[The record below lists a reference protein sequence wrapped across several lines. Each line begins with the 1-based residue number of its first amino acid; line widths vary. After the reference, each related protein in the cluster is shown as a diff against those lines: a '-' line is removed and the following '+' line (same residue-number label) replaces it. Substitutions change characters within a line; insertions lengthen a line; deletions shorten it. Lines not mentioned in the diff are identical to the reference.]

1 MRFLATLVL
10 FVIGLGSGALLV
22 GGMAGCQQAVFD
34 GRTDLTVKFIT
45 NFLAGGTG
53 LWCMISAFRGN
64 PKYRGIIVALLV
76 CVAVLYAVLL
86 ALKFWIGAAF
96 SYDKEYVTVVA
107 AALISALLYAVTC
120 RYLPQE
126 H

>member
-45 NFLAGGTG
+45 NFLPAGQG
-53 LWCMISAFRGN
+53 F
-64 PKYRGIIVALLV
+64 
-76 CVAVLYAVLL
+76 
-86 ALKFWIGAAF
+86 GA
-96 SYDKEYVTVVA
+96 
-107 AALISALLYAVTC
+107 
-120 RYLPQE
+120 
-126 H
+126 